1 MKHALQ
7 IATLAMGALTTFAA
21 NAASYPNK
29 PVRLVLPYVAGG
41 NTDVLARVMAD
52 RMGQS
57 LKQAFV
63 VDNKPGAGGTL
74 ATAEVARAQPD
85 GYTLLLATSSTH
97 AINPAVYTKLRYDA
111 LKDFA
116 PIGMLALSEYALVV
130 PATSPYKTI
139 GDLLKNNSKE
149 PLRYASNG
157 SGTTSHLA
165 ASLLSMKANLDTIH
179 IPYKG
184 STPAMTDLMGG
195 QVDFLIDNTSTAL
208 QQMPS
213 GKIRI
218 LATTGRR
225 RADVTKDVPTLLE
238 AGVPDY
244 EIIGW
249 WALMAPA
256 GTPPEIVETL
266 YQEMRKAALDP
277 EVTKRMEA
285 MGTPPFI
292 RNPADTRA
300 FIESD
305 IKKFK
310 AIATSI
316 KLQLD

>member
-1 MKHALQ
+1 MKNALH
-7 IATLAMGALTTFAA
+7 IAALALGALTAFGASAA
-21 NAASYPNK
+21 NYPTK

-41 NTDVLARVMAD
+41 NTDVLARVIAD

-74 ATAEVARAQPD
+74 ATGEVARAQPD

-139 GDLLKNNSKE
+139 GELLKTKSKE

-157 SGTTSHLA
+157 NGTTSHLA
-165 ASLLSMKANLDTIH
+165 SSLLAMKANLDTIH

-218 LATTGRR
+218 LATTGRT

-249 WALMAPA
+249 WALMAPS

-266 YQEMRKAALDP
+266 YQEMRKAALDT

-292 RNPADTRA
+292 RSPAETRS
-300 FIESD
+300 FITSD